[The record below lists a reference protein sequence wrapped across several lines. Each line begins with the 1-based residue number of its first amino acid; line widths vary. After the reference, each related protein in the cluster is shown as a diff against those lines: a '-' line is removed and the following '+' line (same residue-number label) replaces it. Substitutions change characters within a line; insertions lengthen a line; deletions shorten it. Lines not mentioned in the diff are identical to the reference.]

1 MVLDTHCLLGL
12 EGQNSDKIRGLKMAH
27 FARVVDGIVEQVI
40 VVNNID
46 ITDENGDEQESLG
59 IAFCNKL
66 LGEAEWVQT
75 SYNKNF
81 RKNYAGKGFAYDQ
94 ERDAFVHIK
103 PFDSWVLNEDTCDW
117 EPPVPQPDDY
127 QSKNYLWHEDTTS
140 WVEQ

>member
-81 RKNYAGKGFAYDQ
+81 RKNYAGKGYTYDKV
-94 ERDAFVHIK
+94 RDAFI
-103 PFDSWVLNEDTCDW
+103 T
-117 EPPVPQPDDY
+117 PQPFPSWTLD
-127 QSKNYLWHEDTTS
+127 EDSCIWNAPVDHPMDGKGPYHWDEDVRNCVKT
-140 WVEQ
+140 

>member
-1 MVLDTHCLLGL
+1 
-12 EGQNSDKIRGLKMAH
+12 MAH

-66 LGEAEWVQT
+66 LGEANWVQT
-75 SYNKNF
+75 SYNNNF
-81 RKNYAGKGFAYDQ
+81 RKHYAGKGLTYDK
-94 ERDAFVHIK
+94 ERDAFIPHK
-103 PFDSWVLNEDTCDW
+103 PFPSWLLNEDTCQWDS
-117 EPPVPQPDDY
+117 PVPQPDDY
-127 QSKNYLWHEDTTS
+127 QSKNYLWSEDATS